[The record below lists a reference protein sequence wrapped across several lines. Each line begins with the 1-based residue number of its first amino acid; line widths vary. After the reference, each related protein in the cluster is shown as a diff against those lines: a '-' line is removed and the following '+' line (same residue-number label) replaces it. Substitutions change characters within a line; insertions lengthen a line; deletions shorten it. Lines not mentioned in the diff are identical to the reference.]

1 MKHQLKIRVAKPPE
15 NGVVACRRMTVRERI
30 LRFLLGR
37 KARLTVIVPGDT
49 VEELAIKEIK
59 EETHE
64 AV

>member
-1 MKHQLKIRVAKPPE
+1 M
-15 NGVVACRRMTVRERI
+15 NYGF

-49 VEELAIKEIK
+49 VEELDIREIG
-59 EETHE
+59 EEKHE